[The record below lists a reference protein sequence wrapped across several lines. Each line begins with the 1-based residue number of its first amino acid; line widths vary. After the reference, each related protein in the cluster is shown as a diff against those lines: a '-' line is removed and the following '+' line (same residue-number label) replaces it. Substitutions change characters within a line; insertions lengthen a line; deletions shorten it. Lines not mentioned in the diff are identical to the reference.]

1 MSHRAAS
8 WLARS
13 VWALSLVFVLLSV
26 PLYWSASPS
35 AVLLGVPRI
44 VAVLS
49 LGGLVLAFSTVGA
62 LIVARLPGNP
72 IGWILCAAGLS
83 IGFTTLASGY
93 AVFSLAAPDLM
104 PGTEWAAWFSYWIWV
119 PGVGPAMTFGLLLF
133 PDGRP
138 PTRRWRIGELLAV
151 VSLAALGSGL
161 ALTPGPLP
169 DYPEVDNPVGVAF
182 IAGSALADGGVGW
195 FLLSACVVICAVSM
209 AVRYRRTTGEQRQQI
224 KWFVFASVLIAGG
237 WAVSWAAQDAASG
250 RVGAWGVVSLM
261 LGIGSLLG
269 IPAAVGIAILRHH
282 LYDIDVIIN
291 RTLVYGSLTA
301 LLVAAYFGGVVGLQ
315 YAFRVLTGGE
325 SQLAVVASTL
335 AIAALFTPLRRRI
348 QTFIDRRFYR
358 KKYDA
363 RQTLETFTAQLRDE
377 TNLEALSNDLVGVV
391 SETMQPAHISLWLR
405 PDVGS
410 EGRRR

>member
-26 PLYWSASPS
+26 PLYWSTSPS
-35 AVLLGVPRI
+35 AVLVGVPQI
-44 VAVLS
+44 VAVLP
-49 LGGLVLAFSTVGA
+49 LAGLVLAFSTVGA

-93 AVFSLAAPDLM
+93 AVFSLAAHDLM
-104 PGTEWAAWFSYWIWV
+104 PGTEWAAWFAYWIWV

-138 PTRRWRIGELLAV
+138 PTRRWRIGGLLAA
-151 VSLAALGSGL
+151 VSLAALGFGL
-161 ALTPGPLP
+161 AFTPGPLP

-182 IAGSALADGGVGW
+182 IEGSALEDGGVGW

-237 WAVSWAAQDAASG
+237 WAASWAAQDAASG
-250 RVGAWGVVSLM
+250 SAGAWGVVSLM

-301 LLVAAYFGGVVGLQ
+301 SLVAAYFGGVVGLQ

-335 AIAALFTPLRRRI
+335 AIASLFTPLRRRI
-348 QTFIDRRFYR
+348 QTFIDRQFYR

-363 RQTLETFTAQLRDE
+363 RKTLEAFTAQLRDE

-391 SETMQPAHISLWLR
+391 RETMQPSHISLWLR
-405 PDVGS
+405 PDVGP
-410 EGRRR
+410 EGKRR